1 MRRLMLLLIS
11 ALLFSSPVL
20 AQDAVL
26 INLADTHSA
35 YHTYGRIINAV
46 QEVTEEYSHVPTY
59 ILVNGDLMETGVIVG
74 VRNAGYLDWLFLE
87 ELNRLAPVKIGRASC
102 REGRAVSGRARAV
115 RA

>member
-35 YHTYGRIINAV
+35 YDTYGRIINAV
-46 QEVTEEYSHVPTY
+46 QEVSEEYSHVPTY
-59 ILVNGDLMETGVIVG
+59 ILVNGDLMVKSH
-74 VRNAGYLDWLFLE
+74 LFCNFLQS
-87 ELNRLAPVKIGRASC
+87 RSSRC
-102 REGRAVSGRARAV
+102 
-115 RA
+115 